1 LEVAAGRRI
10 AHQRSEHALMP
21 NIPAA
26 GKTGIAPL
34 FAVVHHRPGL
44 PEQGRYAKSR
54 MNRITAMFLLIL
66 TGLLV
71 GCATPD
77 VKYSDLKPTT
87 TASVSGDTI
96 TVHLGSDVMNSAC
109 YSRPKARVEGRT
121 VYICAYRTL
130 REQSREFVVRLPT
143 ASSSPAV
150 SVVWVDPDGS
160 RAAVP
165 ITK

>member
-1 LEVAAGRRI
+1 MRKVTTSPNQAGAVDAPMTRLSAFDFRRRR
-10 AHQRSEHALMP
+10 ATDQR
-21 NIPAA
+21 
-26 GKTGIAPL
+26 
-34 FAVVHHRPGL
+34 
-44 PEQGRYAKSR
+44 RYAKSR